1 MSNCCLKNLG
11 CLQIPVSTISQAGQ
25 AGATGATGAPGA
37 PGDPG
42 APGATGADGTTRLY
56 SLTTP
61 ASTATTGSATATAT
75 YTLLA
80 NELATNGSS
89 VMVRATIAKVTN
101 SVAIPP
107 LTAPYVAIEFD
118 GVSASVLSSFEPNLP
133 VTVALIAGETYYFNV
148 EMIRTSAT
156 ALKCRVSHNLTQ
168 SNEVKTYEVSITSQ
182 DLTIN
187 NDITFVV
194 YQNVASQIS
203 LSTFT
208 IDKITQ

>member
-1 MSNCCLKNLG
+1 
-11 CLQIPVSTISQAGQ
+11 
-25 AGATGATGAPGA
+25 
-37 PGDPG
+37 
-42 APGATGADGTTRLY
+42 
-56 SLTTP
+56 
-61 ASTATTGSATATAT
+61 
-75 YTLLA
+75 
-80 NELATNGSS
+80 
-89 VMVRATIAKVTN
+89 
-101 SVAIPP
+101 
-107 LTAPYVAIEFD
+107 
-118 GVSASVLSSFEPNLP
+118 
-133 VTVALIAGETYYFNV
+133 
-148 EMIRTSAT
+148 MIRTSAT